1 MKLPTAEQIRKAKE
15 YIIPAEEVSHADERE
30 AIDVVFNSGI
40 STLEKVYALDKIYNC
55 NLKLSEDEYRSLSKR
70 LRGVE
75 ERIKSAEDYKTA
87 DAIVEEISLWECK
100 SCKRIKRIGTVFASK
115 YCYFTKR
122 QPEGLFIIY
131 DKYADMALT
140 YLYLEAT
147 NAVQRY
153 WGNYKG
159 YASKVRELLQQ
170 LKGEGIHYR
179 DIDKYL
185 WLFGQVLSAIDKP
198 DTAPTRIKRL
208 DKEKLAQLKRSLDP
222 LEEGTP

>member
-15 YIIPAEEVSHADERE
+15 YIMPAEEVSHASGKE
-30 AIDVVFNSGI
+30 AIDVIFDSDI

-55 NLKLSEDEYRSLSKR
+55 NLMLSEYGYRDLSKG
-70 LRGVE
+70 LRE
-75 ERIKSAEDYKTA
+75 INERIKNVEDYEAA
-87 DAIVEEISLWECK
+87 DAIVEEISLWK
-100 SCKRIKRIGTVFASK
+100 YNPRKRICAVFASK

-140 YLYLEAT
+140 YLET
-147 NAVQRY
+147 NNAVQRY
-153 WGNYKG
+153 WGNYKE
-159 YASKVRELLQQ
+159 YASKVRDLLQQ
-170 LKGEGIHYR
+170 LKGKGIHYR

-198 DTAPTRIKRL
+198 NTAPTRIYCT
-208 DKEKLAQLKRSLDP
+208 DKNKLVQLKQTLYP
-222 LEEGTP
+222 I